1 MSKFSAKF
9 MAILHFYSRAT
20 FYLIFENSSPK
31 GFSLQNMKKLVIS
44 VFKIK
49 YLLLTE
55 FEGRTVSYG
64 PSFFLLDL
72 WPTRE
77 ARGP

>member
-1 MSKFSAKF
+1 MKRERRFDDSMAK
-9 MAILHFYSRAT
+9 MVAI
-20 FYLIFENSSPK
+20 
-31 GFSLQNMKKLVIS
+31 
-44 VFKIK
+44 

-55 FEGRTVSYG
+55 FEGSTVSYG

-72 WPTRE
+72 WPKRE